1 MDTYTITID
10 GGTTN
15 TRCILWNSSRQ
26 RIDEQKREVGVR
38 NTAIDGNNSKLK
50 NAVKE
55 CLEQLLEDHSLTYDN
70 INHII
75 ASGMITSDVGIVVV
89 PHGELVGV

>member
-10 GGTTN
+10 GSTTN

-50 NAVKE
+50 MLLKNALSS
-55 CLEQLLEDHSLTYDN
+55 CLKTILLLT
-70 INHII
+70 
-75 ASGMITSDVGIVVV
+75 ITSIILLPAV
-89 PHGELVGV
+89 

>member
-26 RIDEQKREVGVR
+26 RIDEQKRV
-38 NTAIDGNNSKLK
+38 L
-50 NAVKE
+50 
-55 CLEQLLEDHSLTYDN
+55 
-70 INHII
+70 
-75 ASGMITSDVGIVVV
+75 VV
-89 PHGELVGV
+89 PPSIVIVYVSISDCPF

>member
-1 MDTYTITID
+1 MVTNAYNIHVRKDNQKDTYTITID

-50 NAVKE
+50 NAVK
-55 CLEQLLEDHSLTYDN
+55 
-70 INHII
+70 
-75 ASGMITSDVGIVVV
+75 
-89 PHGELVGV
+89 

>member
-50 NAVKE
+50 MLLKNALNS
-55 CLEQLLEDHSLTYDN
+55 CLKTILLLT
-70 INHII
+70 
-75 ASGMITSDVGIVVV
+75 ITSIILLPAV
-89 PHGELVGV
+89 

>member
-38 NTAIDGNNSKLK
+38 NTAIDGMLLK
-50 NAVKE
+50 NALSS
-55 CLEQLLEDHSLTYDN
+55 CLKTILLLT
-70 INHII
+70 
-75 ASGMITSDVGIVVV
+75 ITSIILLPAV
-89 PHGELVGV
+89 